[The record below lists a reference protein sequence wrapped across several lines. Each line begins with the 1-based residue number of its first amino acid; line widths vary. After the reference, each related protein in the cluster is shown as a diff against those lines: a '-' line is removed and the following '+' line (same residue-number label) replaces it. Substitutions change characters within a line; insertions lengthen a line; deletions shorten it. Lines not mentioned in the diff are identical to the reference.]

1 MNPSQLLE
9 LLTVTGAGIVAG
21 GQLLVLAA
29 IIPARQLLPV
39 PAAVRL
45 HRESSR
51 RIDRY
56 MPATVAISALAAAL
70 LLIPAVRGDA
80 AVALLIAGLVC
91 SVIVGVLSVLV
102 LMPTNRR
109 IEQWPD
115 TVGEPEFR
123 SVFARWNR
131 MHAARTVS
139 AVLAL
144 LAYALAVAS

>member
-9 LLTVTGAGIVAG
+9 LLAVTSAGIVAG

-56 MPATVAISALAAAL
+56 MPATVAISALAAGS
-70 LLIPAVRGDA
+70 LLIPSVRGDA
-80 AVALLIAGLVC
+80 DKAFLITGLVC
-91 SVIVGVLSVLV
+91 SFIVGLLSAMV
-102 LMPTNRR
+102 LMPTNRC

-115 TVGEPEFR
+115 TVGETEFR

-131 MHAARTVS
+131 THAARTVS

-144 LAYALAVAS
+144 LAYGLAVAS